1 MDKTLYDLMDWAAIE
16 AIVYSEE
23 DNPHNTLGPHVV
35 EDGVLVQTFI
45 PTAEKVTVKLK
56 NNDSEYPMEQAD
68 EEGFFAVL
76 LPRKSVPEYTYVV
89 TYDNGTVQEIGDP
102 YRFAP
107 QFTEKETK
115 KFNAGIL
122 YQIYEK
128 MGAHPMNI
136 KGTDGV
142 YFSVW
147 APNAMRVSVVGDFN
161 LWDGRR
167 HQMRR
172 LWDSGIFE
180 LFIPNLEAGQLYKFE
195 IKTRTGLVVLK
206 ADPYA
211 NAAELRPN
219 TASVVTDLNHFTWK
233 DDKWLE
239 KRKKADTF
247 KEPMFIYE
255 MHLGSWRKPEDGRD
269 FYNYRE
275 LAPMVAEYVKDM
287 GYTHIELMPVMEH
300 PLDASWGY
308 QVTGYYAPTSRY
320 GTPEDFMFFMDYM
333 HEQNIGVILDWVP
346 AHFPR
351 DTWGMSNFDGTC
363 LYEHADPR
371 KGSHPHWGTLIYNYE
386 RPEVKNF
393 LISNALF
400 WIDKFH
406 ADGIRIDAVASMLY
420 LDYGKNEGE
429 WVPNI
434 YGGHE
439 NLEAVELFKHLNS
452 VIKGKK
458 SGAVMI
464 AEESTSWPMVTG
476 DVEEDGLGFDYK
488 WNMGW
493 MNDFIGYM
501 RYDPIFRG
509 AHHGELT
516 FSMIYAYSEN
526 FILTLSHDE
535 VVHGKGSMIGK
546 MPGDREA
553 KFANLR
559 AAYGFMMTH
568 PGKKLLF
575 MGQDMAQFSEWSEE
589 KSLEWNL
596 LEYEDHAHMKNYV
609 KALVNL
615 YRTYPALYQLDY
627 DPKGFTWIN
636 NISANEN
643 MLVFT
648 RNTKKAEETLLVV
661 CNFSA
666 LEYEDHKIGVP
677 YAGKYK
683 EIFNSDSTQFGGTGA
698 VNSRLKQSR
707 KDECDDR
714 PNSIKIKVAPLSIS
728 IFTYTKAVE
737 KISTN
742 KAAKS
747 KSSKAAAP
755 AAKKDLKAELAA
767 KFVEEELSAADPVL
781 ELPKKKSAKAETKK
795 AQPEKAVPE
804 TVELKKVETKKVEP
818 KKVETKKVE
827 SKKVETKKAEP
838 KKVETKKVE
847 PKKVETKK
855 AEPKK
860 VETKKVEPKK
870 VETKKAE
877 PKKVETKKVEPKK
890 VETKKVEPKKVETK
904 KTEPKKVEAKNAE
917 AALEKSTN
925 EDIK

>member
-795 AQPEKAVPE
+795 AQPEKAAPE
-804 TVELKKVETKKVEP
+804 TVELKKVETKKVEPKKVETKKVEPKKVETKKVEP

-870 VETKKAE
+870 VETKK
-877 PKKVETKKVEPKK
+877 VEPKK
-890 VETKKVEPKKVETK
+890 VETKKI
-904 KTEPKKVEAKNAE
+904 EPKKVEAKNAE

>member
-714 PNSIKIKVAPLSIS
+714 PNSIKIRVAPLSIS

-827 SKKVETKKAEP
+827 PKKVENKKVESKKVETKKAES
-838 KKVETKKVE
+838 
-847 PKKVETKK
+847 
-855 AEPKK
+855 
-860 VETKKVEPKK
+860 
-870 VETKKAE
+870 
-877 PKKVETKKVEPKK
+877 KKVETKKVEPKK

>member
-714 PNSIKIKVAPLSIS
+714 PNSIKIRVAPLSIS

-827 SKKVETKKAEP
+827 P

-847 PKKVETKK
+847 PKKVEN
-855 AEPKK
+855 KK
-860 VETKKVEPKK
+860 VESKK

-877 PKKVETKKVEPKK
+877 SKKVETKKVEPKK

>member
-16 AIVYSEE
+16 AIGYSEE
-23 DNPHNTLGPHVV
+23 DNPHNILGPHVV
-35 EDGVLVQTFI
+35 DAGVLVQTFI

-56 NNDSEYPMEQAD
+56 NNGSEYPMEQAD

-180 LFIPNLEAGQLYKFE
+180 LFIPDLGVGQLYKFE

-239 KRKKADTF
+239 NRKKADTSR
-247 KEPMFIYE
+247 EPMFIYE
-255 MHLGSWRKPEDGRD
+255 MHLGSWQKPEDGRN

-320 GTPEDFMFFMDYM
+320 GSPEDFMFFMDYM

-363 LYEHADPR
+363 LYEHSDPR
-371 KGSHPHWGTLIYNYE
+371 KGSHPHWGTLIYNYG

-406 ADGIRIDAVASMLY
+406 ADGIRMDAVASMLY

-546 MPGDREA
+546 MPGGREA

-559 AAYGFMMTH
+559 AAYGFMMAH

-589 KSLEWNL
+589 KSLEWDL
-596 LEYEDHAHMKNYV
+596 LEYEDHSHMKNYV
-609 KALVNL
+609 KALVTL

-636 NISANEN
+636 NISADEN

-698 VNSRLKQSR
+698 VNSRMKQSR

-747 KSSKAAAP
+747 KPSKAAAP
-755 AAKKDLKAELAA
+755 AAKKNLKAELAA
-767 KFVEEELSAADPVL
+767 KFMEEELSSADPVL
-781 ELPKKKSAKAETKK
+781 ELPKAE
-795 AQPEKAVPE
+795 AVE
-804 TVELKKVETKKVEP
+804 TAPLKTEIKKV
-818 KKVETKKVE
+818 
-827 SKKVETKKAEP
+827 EP

-847 PKKVETKK
+847 PKKVETT
-855 AEPKK
+855 K
-860 VETKKVEPKK
+860 VET
-870 VETKKAE
+870 
-877 PKKVETKKVEPKK
+877 KKVETKKVEPKK
-890 VETKKVEPKKVETK
+890 VETKKVEPKKVETTK
-904 KTEPKKVEAKNAE
+904 IEPKKVETTKIEPKKVKTTKVEPTKDETTN
-917 AALEKSTN
+917 EKS
-925 EDIK
+925 K

>member
-870 VETKKAE
+870 VETKK
-877 PKKVETKKVEPKK
+877 
-890 VETKKVEPKKVETK
+890 VEPKKVETK

>member
-795 AQPEKAVPE
+795 AQPEKAAPE
-804 TVELKKVETKKVEP
+804 TVELKKVETKKVEPKKVETKKVEPKKVETKKVEP

-870 VETKKAE
+870 VETKK
-877 PKKVETKKVEPKK
+877 
-890 VETKKVEPKKVETK
+890 
-904 KTEPKKVEAKNAE
+904 TEPKKGEAKNAE
-917 AALEKSTN
+917 AALEKSAN

>member
-827 SKKVETKKAEP
+827 P

-847 PKKVETKK
+847 PKKVEN
-855 AEPKK
+855 KK
-860 VETKKVEPKK
+860 VESKK

-877 PKKVETKKVEPKK
+877 SKKVETKKVEPKK